1 MVRNNV
7 VQVPKTKTPSA
18 RLARL
23 CVALVA
29 LLPAASASA
38 FSDPNN
44 YGLPT
49 SEGGGGGRF
58 FTGSRADGYACDV
71 CHSGAEGPDVVV
83 SGLPLD
89 GYVPGATY
97 EVTLRWGL
105 ATPNV
110 SLLTEFTDELNLG
123 AGTIGPPAEFTP
135 EEFCAEEGVSTGI
148 LALQAVAL
156 DDLAAEGAPP
166 TGRMIVA
173 VPECGARL
181 VRYQWTAPAVA
192 TGTLWFTAG
201 AVSSDEA
208 ADAEGDGVTVLR
220 YPLVPAGA
228 APYQDAIAEGCSVG
242 VVGRVH
248 GWSGGAW
255 LAPLGLLFLRRG
267 RLRRLR
273 TRTS

>member
-1 MVRNNV
+1 MKRR
-7 VQVPKTKTPSA
+7 KFIS
-18 RLARL
+18 
-23 CVALVA
+23 
-29 LLPAASASA
+29 
-38 FSDPNN
+38 
-44 YGLPT
+44 
-49 SEGGGGGRF
+49 
-58 FTGSRADGYACDV
+58 
-71 CHSGAEGPDVVV
+71 
-83 SGLPLD
+83 
-89 GYVPGATY
+89 
-97 EVTLRWGL
+97 
-105 ATPNV
+105 
-110 SLLTEFTDELNLG
+110 LG
-123 AGTIGPPAEFTP
+123 AG
-135 EEFCAEEGVSTGI
+135 
-148 LALQAVAL
+148 AVAAGG
-156 DDLAAEGAPP
+156 LAAC
-166 TGRMIVA
+166 TGQQT
-173 VPECGARL
+173 G
-181 VRYQWTAPAVA
+181 PAVA